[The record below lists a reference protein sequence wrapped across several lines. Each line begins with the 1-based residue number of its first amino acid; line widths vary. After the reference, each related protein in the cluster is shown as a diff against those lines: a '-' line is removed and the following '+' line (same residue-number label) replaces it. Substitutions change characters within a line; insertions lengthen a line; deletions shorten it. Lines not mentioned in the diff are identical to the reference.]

1 MRKLVT
7 IAGGPK
13 KPPKDA
19 EKLKA
24 KASADQLNLMV
35 NLLKKLGVKC
45 MVSSKT
51 GSASLNGVF
60 WLGGTRDGGL
70 MLVGGEDGYTGD
82 EEFGYEIT
90 EHFEQYA
97 NLPVDKSLEKTF
109 TILAKDIAKEIA
121 KTSGKGKSK
130 AGSSNEDII
139 LKGKMLPANFT
150 GLFKG
155 TPCLFVIDGTK
166 KGLDE
171 KAMVMASE
179 SRALIG
185 KNIPLDKIAEVALI
199 NPKTQWNIFHDTVMM
214 MARDI
219 K

>member
-35 NLLKKLGVKC
+35 NLLKKLGVNCKDN
-45 MVSSKT
+45 SKY
-51 GSASLNGVF
+51 GCSLDGVF
-60 WLGGTRDGGL
+60 WLGETRNGGL
-70 MLVGGEDGYTGD
+70 MLVGGEDGFTGSED
-82 EEFGYEIT
+82 FGYEIT

-97 NLPVDKSLEKTF
+97 NLPTDKSLEKTF

-121 KTSGKGKSK
+121 KTSGKRKSK
-130 AGSSNEDII
+130 SGSSNEDII

-185 KNIPLDKIAEVALI
+185 KDIPLDKIAEVALI